1 MLRSRISASIV
12 LSVLVGLVGG
22 CEDSTEPA
30 AETGVVLGTATHRFA
45 STPLSGVT
53 VSVGGQ
59 RTTTADDGTYR
70 INDVPH
76 GDQVLSATAP
86 SFCDFQRGLRVSD
99 RQTVNL
105 SLTPLDTLVSITG
118 TVFHAQ
124 DGPRS
129 LDLQVDGRTV
139 TSGDDGRWGLDD
151 VPLGEVR
158 IEVAREPYAPVD
170 RRVMISAEGQDVP
183 VQLYRQVVVVEPL
196 VVDSYIFTEADSLNA
211 NRGQV
216 PLLWASRW
224 LGRRILL
231 GLPPVPARWADHEI
245 EHVQVE
251 VHAWVQLHDPDWVGE
266 IEVSVGVHRLTGAF
280 YENSVDYYTRPGSI
294 PLNGLTVAGVPGL
307 SAPQVVSIDV
317 TEAYQAINPWPGIA
331 LTVTTGD
338 AGVLIASSEYGDDGG
353 ADSARRPRVR
363 MVLLE

>member
-1 MLRSRISASIV
+1 MPRSRISASVV
-12 LSVLVGLVGG
+12 LAVLVGLVGG
-22 CEDSTEPA
+22 CEDSTEPQ

-45 STPLSGVT
+45 EAPLGGVT

-59 RTTTADDGTYR
+59 RATTAGDGTYR
-70 INDVPH
+70 INGVPH

-129 LDLQVDGRTV
+129 LDLQVDGRAV

-158 IEVAREPYAPVD
+158 IEATRPPYAPVD
-170 RRVMISAEGQDVP
+170 RRVMISADGQDVP
-183 VQLYRQVVVVEPL
+183 VQLYRQVEVVEPL
-196 VVDSYIFTEADSLNA
+196 VVDSYIFTESDSLNA
-211 NRGQV
+211 NRGQFPV
-216 PLLWASRW
+216 LWASPS

-231 GLPPVPARWADHEI
+231 GLPPLPAEFLGREI
-245 EHVQVE
+245 DRVQVE
-251 VHAWVQLHDPDWVGE
+251 VHACVVQDDPAWAGE
-266 IEVSVGVHRLTGAF
+266 TDVLIGVHRLTEAF
-280 YENSVDYYTRPGSI
+280 YENSVDYFTRPGSL
-294 PLNGLTVAGVPGL
+294 PQSVMTASAALGLPPT
-307 SAPQVVSIDV
+307 QVVSIDV
-317 TEAYQAINPWPGIA
+317 TDAYRAVITWPGIA
-331 LTVTTGD
+331 LTVTTGHV
-338 AGVLIASSEYGDDGG
+338 GLRIASSEHGDDGWPE
-353 ADSARRPRVR
+353 AERRPRVR
-363 MVLLE
+363 FVVLE